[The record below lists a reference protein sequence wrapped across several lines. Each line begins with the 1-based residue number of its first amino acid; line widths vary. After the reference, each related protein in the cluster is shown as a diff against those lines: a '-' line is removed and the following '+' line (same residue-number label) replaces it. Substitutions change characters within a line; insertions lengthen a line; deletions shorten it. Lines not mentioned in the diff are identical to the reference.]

1 MGSEGLEDIRRQP
14 SNITKW
20 MADSME
26 QISRDRAGWR
36 RSRRRRRLIITPD
49 GSRKKKNIV

>member
-14 SNITKW
+14 SSITKW

-36 RSRRRRRLIITPD
+36 RSRRCATPAVD
-49 GSRKKKNIV
+49 HHS